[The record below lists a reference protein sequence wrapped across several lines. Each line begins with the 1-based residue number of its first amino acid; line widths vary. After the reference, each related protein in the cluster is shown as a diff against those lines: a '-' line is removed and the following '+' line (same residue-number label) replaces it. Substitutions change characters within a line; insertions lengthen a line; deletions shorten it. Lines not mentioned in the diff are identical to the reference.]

1 MIVPPCPAPLE
12 SSAVVIA
19 SWAVVQWPDTGVVVG
34 AATGAAVVVGE
45 GEVLAGKVLAGEVL
59 AGAVSAGEVLA
70 GAVSAGEVL
79 AGEVLVVVPLPAPAF
94 VGVVLVVVPLPAPA
108 FVGVAWHAASQ
119 TTSVTLP
126 AIVHIRVIFKRS
138 AFAHEEMIAI
148 WASFAGPAP
157 RPKPGGFAKAP
168 RHFMAR
174 GILTT
179 VFDGKKRT
187 RAQPTGPEVT
197 VTEVPP
203 AMAFQSQGRPGG
215 DPGVIVCGAS
225 SPPGWPG

>member
-59 AGAVSAGEVLA
+59 AGAVSAGEVL
-70 GAVSAGEVL
+70 
-79 AGEVLVVVPLPAPAF
+79 VVVPLPAPAF

-126 AIVHIRVIFKRS
+126 AIVHIRVIFK
-138 AFAHEEMIAI
+138 
-148 WASFAGPAP
+148 GLPL
-157 RPKPGGFAKAP
+157 
-168 RHFMAR
+168 
-174 GILTT
+174 LTR
-179 VFDGKKRT
+179 K
-187 RAQPTGPEVT
+187 
-197 VTEVPP
+197 
-203 AMAFQSQGRPGG
+203 
-215 DPGVIVCGAS
+215 
-225 SPPGWPG
+225 